1 MLTIIV
7 GNAEPHLKEDL
18 CTEELKMMPK
28 ELVEFF
34 RIWYGES
41 TDHLAVRTYTDTL
54 LNYVGKMIEDG
65 YLKSSKVTVITEH
78 GVHFYTKDG
87 VLDSSWPYGI
97 FNWS

>member
-7 GNAEPHLKEDL
+7 GRAEPHLKEDL

-34 RIWYGES
+34 RVWYGES
-41 TDHLAVRTYTDTL
+41 IDHLAVRTYGPTL
-54 LNYVGKMIEDG
+54 LDYVGEMIEAGD
-65 YLKSSKVTVITEH
+65 LKPSKVKVITEH